1 MTSDDIDGERR
12 PGLARR
18 ARRAIVGQARD
29 PHDPHIHHKLAL
41 VAFFAWVGLGVDGL
55 SSACYGPAEAFS
67 MLPHHPYLSIF
78 VALGT
83 VFTIA
88 VISMSY
94 YQIIELFPSGGG
106 GYFVA
111 SQLISPTV
119 GMVSGCALLIDYV
132 LTIALSISSGT
143 DAVFSFLPPEW
154 HFLRMWVALGGIALL
169 IAMNMRGVKESVA
182 PLIPVFIVFIITHIV
197 AISWAI
203 GSHLTELGAMA
214 GSTISDVRSA
224 TGELGVFGMLFLIL
238 RAYSMGAGTYTGI
251 EAVSNGLPILRE
263 PKVETGKR
271 TMMYMASSLIVAVM
285 GLMLAYM
292 LCRVSLQPG
301 KTLNAVL
308 LESVTQT
315 WAQPVAKAFVLVTLL
330 SEGVILFVA
339 AQTGFLGGPRVLANM
354 ALDRWLPSRFA
365 MLSDRLVA
373 QNGVLLMGGAAF
385 VLVAATA
392 GSVQYLLVLYSITVF
407 ITFVLS
413 QLGMVRHWWRSRH
426 SDKRWKRGL
435 AINGIGLVLTSFILT
450 SVAILKFGAGGWV
463 TLLVTGALVIVAVL
477 VRRHYANTR
486 KLLGRLDSLVVA
498 SDASPE
504 APSGRAPECDATA
517 KTAVVLVNG
526 YNGLGLHTLFGIV
539 RLFSGIFKNYVF
551 LQVGTVDAGN
561 FKGVQEIDHLKQQTQ
576 HDLDRYVQF
585 MNRQG
590 IYAESFSSLGTDV
603 VDEVNKMVSIVRER
617 FPDSMFFGGQIV
629 FPEETFFTRLLHNYI
644 VFAIQRRLYTRGV
657 PFMILPIR
665 VV

>member
-12 PGLARR
+12 PGLAKR
-18 ARRAIVGQARD
+18 ARRALVGEARD
-29 PHDPHIHHKLAL
+29 PHDPHIYHKLSL
-41 VAFFAWVGLGVDGL
+41 IAFFAWVGLGVDGL
-55 SSACYGPAEAFS
+55 SSSCYGPAEAFS

-78 VALGT
+78 VAFGS

-88 VISMSY
+88 VISVSY

-106 GYFVA
+106 GYVVA
-111 SQLISPTV
+111 SRLISPSV

-132 LTIALSISSGT
+132 LTIALSISSGA
-143 DAVFSFLPPEW
+143 DAIFSFLPPQW
-154 HFLRMWVALGGIALL
+154 HFLRLWVAIGGVVVLTG
-169 IAMNMRGVKESVA
+169 MNIRGVKESVL
-182 PLIPVFIVFIITHIV
+182 PLIPIFLIFIIAHLI
-197 AISWAI
+197 AIFWAI
-203 GSHLTELGAMA
+203 GAHFTEFGAVVGNTA
-214 GSTISDVRSA
+214 SDVRSA
-224 TGELGVFGMLFLIL
+224 AGEFGVFGMIFLIL

-263 PKVETGKR
+263 PKVKTGKR
-271 TMMYMASSLIVAVM
+271 TMVYMASSLIVAVM
-285 GLMLAYM
+285 GLMIAYM
-292 LCRVSLQPG
+292 LCQVSLEPG

-308 LESVTQT
+308 LERVTAT
-315 WAQPVAKAFVLVTLL
+315 WAQPLARGFVLVTLF
-330 SEGVILFVA
+330 SEGAILFVA
-339 AQTGFLGGPRVLANM
+339 AQTGFIDGPRVLANM

-365 MLSDRLVA
+365 MLSDRLVT
-373 QNGVLLMGGAAF
+373 QNGLLLMGGAAF
-385 VLVAATA
+385 ALVALTG

-413 QLGMVRHWWRSRH
+413 QLGMVRHWWQSRH
-426 SDKRWKRGL
+426 EDKRWKKGL
-435 AINGIGLVLTSFILT
+435 VINGIGLVLTSSILT
-450 SVAILKFGAGGWV
+450 SVAVLKFRAGGWV
-463 TLLVTGALVIVAVL
+463 TLLVTGALITVAVL
-477 VRRHYANTR
+477 VRRHYARTR

-498 SDASPE
+498 ADASPE
-504 APSGRAPECDATA
+504 PPAIVKECDPSA

-551 LQVGTVDAGN
+551 VQVGTVDAGN

-576 HDLDRYVQF
+576 RDLDRYVQF